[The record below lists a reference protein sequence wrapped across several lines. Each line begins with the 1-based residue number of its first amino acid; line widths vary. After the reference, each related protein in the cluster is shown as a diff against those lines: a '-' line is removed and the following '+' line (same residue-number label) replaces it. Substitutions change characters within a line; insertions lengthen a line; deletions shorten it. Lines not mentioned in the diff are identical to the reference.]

1 LTRGPSRLGGNR
13 EEAESAPIIA
23 PKGTGAPSLFQP
35 ENLIREGRRQLG
47 RTNDPAPDVCLLDPD
62 GDVVRYLRRTD
73 AATLHPG
80 WACYHTE
87 LWASEHDGQDAS
99 SQDPRAAPD

>member
-1 LTRGPSRLGGNR
+1 
-13 EEAESAPIIA
+13 
-23 PKGTGAPSLFQP
+23 
-35 ENLIREGRRQLG
+35 
-47 RTNDPAPDVCLLDPD
+47 VCLLDPD